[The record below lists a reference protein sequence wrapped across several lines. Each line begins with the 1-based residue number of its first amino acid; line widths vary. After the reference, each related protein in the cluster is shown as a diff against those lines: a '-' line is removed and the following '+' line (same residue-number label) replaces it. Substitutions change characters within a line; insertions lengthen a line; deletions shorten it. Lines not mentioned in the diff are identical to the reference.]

1 MRKKSIMRKVAW
13 SIIGTLICL
22 GVMAA
27 LSPRFAQAE
36 GTNASPSIDYV
47 YIDSSNLSLGEEQ
60 RVAIGF
66 SSAPESSPRSL
77 VLTDGDGSNYEMSLT
92 SNVGFDYL
100 FSSDSLPAQQY
111 TIAGVLCESG
121 ETLSLGE
128 EVDAVFNVGAHD
140 DSSVT
145 AFDIDDGDGFE
156 TAFVGDDQTTA
167 SLLDLSGP
175 EDAAGAGTPRF
186 TIALDA
192 GHGGW
197 DSGAIGNGLQEKILT
212 LKIAQYCRE
221 ELEQYEGVK
230 VVMLRD
236 SDASLTSNNSTREEL
251 QRRCDV
257 AHENHANFYMSFH
270 INSGGGAGAEVWIP
284 TESTWYQTFHE
295 EGASVGNKVLDRI
308 TALGLSNRG
317 LKEGHYEVDGNKLYY
332 PDGSEADSLAVI
344 RYCREYGIPAVL
356 VEHGF
361 IDNPAD
367 AAKIS
372 DGAFLRQLGVAD
384 AQAIAD
390 RFGLSKVKKPAPV
403 IADTDNGSVTLQWE
417 ETPGAAQYA
426 VAVRNED
433 GSFKTY
439 TYDCADTSYTV
450 TGLTNGKTYQFLV
463 QAKVDGKW
471 TPYSELDLVE
481 CELVPRPRFTAEPA
495 GDGEVQLNWGA
506 VDGAD
511 AYAVAERLADGSYR
525 TFTYSATGTSY
536 KVTGLEC
543 GVEHRFLVQSR
554 VAGRWSAFGEGSLVS
569 CVPTGPSRPS
579 VTAAAGDR
587 SVTLSWPSVPGAQ
600 RYAVAWRRAGDTAWR
615 TSTYACAGESYT
627 VSGLANGTSYEFVVQ
642 AWFGGRWSP
651 FGSADIARATTAGTP
666 IMGPAET
673 TIDQMVSVYE
683 ASGAAYPSAL
693 YVQKGAP
700 TIRSFCTIA
709 YNEAVAEGVRPEV
722 LFAQAMHETGW
733 LRFGGDVKPE
743 QCNFGGLGATGNAV
757 SGLTFPDVATGL
769 RAQVQHLKAYASTDP
784 LKTQCVDPRFYY
796 VTRGCAPCVEDL
808 AGRWASDRNYGKS
821 LVTIINRLI

>member
-13 SIIGTLICL
+13 SIVGTLICL

-60 RVAIGF
+60 KVAIGF
-66 SSAPESSPRSL
+66 SSVPESSPRSL
-77 VLTDGDGSNYEMSLT
+77 VLTGGDGFNYEMSLT

-111 TIAGVLCESG
+111 AIAGVLCESG
-121 ETLSLGE
+121 ETLPLGE
-128 EVDAVFNVGAHD
+128 EVDAVFSVGAHD

-167 SLLDLSGP
+167 SLVDFSGL

-186 TIALDA
+186 TITLDA

-270 INSGGGAGAEVWIP
+270 INSGGGTGAEVWIP

-367 AAKIS
+367 AAKLS

-439 TYDCADTSYTV
+439 TYDCADASYTV

-554 VAGRWSAFGEGSLVS
+554 VAGRWSSFGEGTLVS

-600 RYAVAWRRAGDTAWR
+600 RYAVAWRRAGDSAWR
-615 TSTYACAGESYT
+615 TSTYTCAGESYT

-673 TIDQMVSVYE
+673 TIDQMVSVYQ
-683 ASGAAYPSAL
+683 ASGAAYPSAV

-709 YNEAVAEGVRPEV
+709 YNEAIAEGVRPEV

-733 LRFGGDVKPE
+733 LRFGGDVKPQ
-743 QCNFGGLGATGNAV
+743 QCNFGGLGATGNGV

>member
-1 MRKKSIMRKVAW
+1 MRKVAW
-13 SIIGTLICL
+13 SIIGTLFCL

-27 LSPRFAQAE
+27 LSPRSAQAE

-60 RVAIGF
+60 KVAIGF
-66 SSAPESSPRSL
+66 SSVPESSPRSL
-77 VLTDGDGSNYEMSLT
+77 VLTGGDGSNYEMSLT

-111 TIAGVLCESG
+111 AIAGVLCESG
-121 ETLSLGE
+121 ETLPLGE
-128 EVDAVFNVGAHD
+128 EVDAVFSVGAHD

-167 SLLDLSGP
+167 SLVDLSGL

-197 DSGAIGNGLQEKILT
+197 DSGAIGNGLQEKTLT

-317 LKEGHYEVDGNKLYY
+317 LKEGHYEVNGNKLYY

-367 AAKIS
+367 AAKLS

-481 CELVPRPRFTAEPA
+481 CELVPQPRFTAEPA

-506 VDGAD
+506 IDGAD
-511 AYAVAERLADGSYR
+511 AYAVAERLADGSY
-525 TFTYSATGTSY
+525 
-536 KVTGLEC
+536 
-543 GVEHRFLVQSR
+543 
-554 VAGRWSAFGEGSLVS
+554 
-569 CVPTGPSRPS
+569 
-579 VTAAAGDR
+579 
-587 SVTLSWPSVPGAQ
+587 
-600 RYAVAWRRAGDTAWR
+600 
-615 TSTYACAGESYT
+615 
-627 VSGLANGTSYEFVVQ
+627 
-642 AWFGGRWSP
+642 
-651 FGSADIARATTAGTP
+651 
-666 IMGPAET
+666 
-673 TIDQMVSVYE
+673 
-683 ASGAAYPSAL
+683 
-693 YVQKGAP
+693 
-700 TIRSFCTIA
+700 
-709 YNEAVAEGVRPEV
+709 
-722 LFAQAMHETGW
+722 
-733 LRFGGDVKPE
+733 
-743 QCNFGGLGATGNAV
+743 
-757 SGLTFPDVATGL
+757 
-769 RAQVQHLKAYASTDP
+769 
-784 LKTQCVDPRFYY
+784 
-796 VTRGCAPCVEDL
+796 
-808 AGRWASDRNYGKS
+808 
-821 LVTIINRLI
+821 

>member
-1 MRKKSIMRKVAW
+1 MRTKSIKRKVAW
-13 SIIGTLICL
+13 SIIGTLFCL

-66 SSAPESSPRSL
+66 SSAPSL
-77 VLTDGDGSNYEMSLT
+77 TPKALILSDEDGSTFEMPLAS
-92 SNVGFDYL
+92 SVGSDYL
-100 FSSDSLPAQQY
+100 FSISSLPEQQY
-111 TIAGVLCESG
+111 LISGVLCESG
-121 ETLSLGE
+121 EILSLGE
-128 EVDAVFNVGAHD
+128 EVTATFDVGD
-140 DSSVT
+140 YSDSSAV
-145 AFDIDDGDGFE
+145 AFDTDQDGGFD
-156 TAFVGDDQTTA
+156 TTYVGDDQA
-167 SLLDLSGP
+167 SAALTDLSSL
-175 EDAAGAGTPRF
+175 EDATNDRSARF

-197 DSGAIGNGLQEKILT
+197 DSGAIGNGLQEKALT
-212 LKIAQYCRE
+212 LKIAQYCRQ

-236 SDASLTSNNSTREEL
+236 SDATLTPNGSTREEL

-257 AHENHANFYMSFH
+257 AHENHAIFYMSFH
-270 INSGGGAGAEVWIP
+270 INSGGGRGAEVWIP
-284 TESTWYQTFHE
+284 TESSWYQAFHD

-308 TALGLSNRG
+308 AALGLSNRG
-317 LKEGHYEVDGNKLYY
+317 LKEGHYEVNGNKLFY
-332 PDGSEADSLAVI
+332 PDGSQADSLAVI

-361 IDNPAD
+361 IDNPED
-367 AAKIS
+367 AAKLS
-372 DGAFLRQLGVAD
+372 DESFLRQLGIAD
-384 AQAIAD
+384 ARAIAD
-390 RFGLSKVKKPAPV
+390 RFGLSAVKKPAPV
-403 IADTDNGSVTLQWE
+403 VTEMGNRSVTLQWE
-417 ETPGAAQYA
+417 ETPGATQYA
-426 VAVRNED
+426 VAIRAED
-433 GSFKTY
+433 GSFRTF
-439 TYDCADTSYTV
+439 TYDCTETSYTV
-450 TGLTNGKTYQFLV
+450 TGLTNGNTYQFLV

-471 TPYSELDLVE
+471 TPFSELDYVK
-481 CELVPRPRFTAEPA
+481 CELVPQPRFTAEPA

-506 VDGAD
+506 IDGAD

-554 VAGRWSAFGEGSLVS
+554 VAGRWSSFGEGSLVS

-579 VTAAAGDR
+579 VTAVAGDR
-587 SVTLSWPSVPGAQ
+587 SVSLSWASVPGAQ
-600 RYAVAWRRAGDTAWR
+600 RYAVAWRRAGDSAWR

-627 VSGLANGTSYEFVVQ
+627 VPGLANGTSYEFVVQ
-642 AWFGGRWSP
+642 AWFGGRWSA
-651 FGSADIARATTAGTP
+651 FGSADIATATTTGTP
-666 IMGPAET
+666 IMGCAET
-673 TIDQMVSVYE
+673 TIDRMVSVYE
-683 ASGAAYPSAL
+683 ASGAAYPSTVYA
-693 YVQKGAP
+693 QKGAP

-733 LRFGGDVKPE
+733 LRFGGDVRPE
-743 QCNFGGLGATGNAV
+743 QCNFGGLGATGNGV

-784 LKTQCVDPRFYY
+784 LKTQCVDPRFHY

-808 AGRWASDRNYGKS
+808 AGRWAADRNYAKS
-821 LVTIINRLI
+821 LVSILNRLI

>member
-1 MRKKSIMRKVAW
+1 MRKVAW

-36 GTNASPSIDYV
+36 GTNASSSIDYV

-66 SSAPESSPRSL
+66 SSAPESSPRSI

-111 TIAGVLCESG
+111 TIAGILCESG

-128 EVDAVFNVGAHD
+128 EVDAVFSVGAHD

-156 TAFVGDDQTTA
+156 TAFVGDDQSTA
-167 SLLDLSGP
+167 SLVDFSGL
-175 EDAAGAGTPRF
+175 EAAAGAGTLRF

-197 DSGAIGNGLQEKILT
+197 DSGAIGNGLQEKTLT

-367 AAKIS
+367 AAKLS
-372 DGAFLRQLGVAD
+372 DGSFLRQLGAAD

-426 VAVRNED
+426 VAIRNED

-463 QAKVDGKW
+463 QAKVDSKW

-481 CELVPRPRFTAEPA
+481 CELVPQPRFTAEPA

-506 VDGAD
+506 IDGAD
-511 AYAVAERLADGSYR
+511 AYAVAERLADG
-525 TFTYSATGTSY
+525 
-536 KVTGLEC
+536 
-543 GVEHRFLVQSR
+543 
-554 VAGRWSAFGEGSLVS
+554 
-569 CVPTGPSRPS
+569 
-579 VTAAAGDR
+579 
-587 SVTLSWPSVPGAQ
+587 
-600 RYAVAWRRAGDTAWR
+600 
-615 TSTYACAGESYT
+615 
-627 VSGLANGTSYEFVVQ
+627 
-642 AWFGGRWSP
+642 
-651 FGSADIARATTAGTP
+651 
-666 IMGPAET
+666 
-673 TIDQMVSVYE
+673 
-683 ASGAAYPSAL
+683 
-693 YVQKGAP
+693 
-700 TIRSFCTIA
+700 
-709 YNEAVAEGVRPEV
+709 
-722 LFAQAMHETGW
+722 
-733 LRFGGDVKPE
+733 
-743 QCNFGGLGATGNAV
+743 
-757 SGLTFPDVATGL
+757 
-769 RAQVQHLKAYASTDP
+769 
-784 LKTQCVDPRFYY
+784 
-796 VTRGCAPCVEDL
+796 
-808 AGRWASDRNYGKS
+808 
-821 LVTIINRLI
+821 